1 MKKLGLV
8 VSLLLIVTFLSGCYT
23 APPPSPQTPFTL
35 GVSVDKNVY
44 RIGEKIVITVQASQ
58 GCYLTLYDISTVGEV
73 TQIFPNQFA
82 SDNLIKGGVTYH
94 IPTEADSF
102 DFEITGPP
110 GIERVRAVGT
120 IENVNLVDQRKI
132 DATETFPKIR
142 QSRDQFDQSL
152 SQKLAVMPTERW
164 TETSITFQVAQ

>member
-35 GVSVDKNVY
+35 GVSVDQNVY
-44 RIGEKIVITVQASQ
+44 RIGEKIVISVQASQ
-58 GCYLTLYDISTVGEV
+58 DCYLTLYDISTVGEV

-82 SDNLIKGGVTYH
+82 SDNLIKGGVAYH

-102 DFEITGPP
+102 DFEITGRP

-120 IENVNLVDQRKI
+120 IENVNLVDQQKI
-132 DATETFPKIR
+132 DRTEKFPRIR
-142 QSRDQFDQSL
+142 QNPEQFDQSL

-164 TETSITFQVAQ
+164 TEASITFQVAQ